1 MIYYILTLALGALCW
16 SMWSYTAH
24 REIKTLR
31 SDLVASQVAL
41 DSKEE
46 ELSAST
52 TSSRKAHKLL
62 SEYDAAVVAYI
73 SWVSENAKFDD
84 INEAITKYDHL
95 FDLTEKVAKKYK
107 KTYDAE

>member
-1 MIYYILTLALGALCW
+1 
-16 SMWSYTAH
+16 MWSYTAH

-31 SDLVASQVAL
+31 GDLVASQEAL
-41 DSKEE
+41 ANERE

-52 TSSRKAHKLL
+52 TSNRKAHKLL

-73 SWVSENAKFDD
+73 NWVAENARFDD
-84 INEAITKYDHL
+84 INDAITKYDHL

-107 KTYDAE
+107 KTYDTE